1 MHAPSPATR
10 SPLWIALGIALALMI
25 GVVTAY
31 LLGAFGLGPDGDAAE
46 AARGEGLFSGTLNPI
61 LSFLS
66 LIALLITLQLQR
78 AQMRMQR
85 QELDNSR
92 AELEVTR
99 TELASAQSRSALA
112 LAEQSGFLA
121 RQTFENTLFQLIR
134 LHHQVVD
141 GIDFRT
147 GEAVTTKGRDCF
159 RIYYTRRLRNA
170 YQAVLDDE
178 AGPRDALGRA
188 RAAYEA
194 FYARNGHEVGHYF
207 TNLFRIYKFIDGS
220 PSGDREGYAEIVR
233 AQLSTYELGLLFYN
247 GLSRQGAPFKA
258 LLERY
263 AVFEDLPAD
272 LPFDLGD
279 LKLYDRAAYGVNAA
293 NHLD

>member
-1 MHAPSPATR
+1 MHAPTPATR

-25 GVVTAY
+25 GVVAAY
-31 LLGAFGLGPDGDAAE
+31 LLGAFGLGPQGDAAE

-78 AQMRMQR
+78 TQMRMQR

-170 YQAVLDDE
+170 YQAVLEDE
-178 AGPRDALGRA
+178 TGPRDAQGRA

-220 PSGDREGYAEIVR
+220 PSGDAPRTPTRHASGGVSSTPIMARQLRASISPAASSMVRSPIPACIV
-233 AQLSTYELGLLFYN
+233 APITDPVPA
-247 GLSRQGAPFKA
+247 GAT
-258 LLERY
+258 
-263 AVFEDLPAD
+263 
-272 LPFDLGD
+272 
-279 LKLYDRAAYGVNAA
+279 
-293 NHLD
+293 